1 MLTLEEPQ
9 DKSDAAHQGSDLRDT
24 YLDDEGPDRVVKK
37 VRGLI
42 HEGNAVVAAIVAE
55 VTVVVNNGE
64 TATPA

>member
-42 HEGNAVVAAIVAE
+42 HEG
-55 VTVVVNNGE
+55 E